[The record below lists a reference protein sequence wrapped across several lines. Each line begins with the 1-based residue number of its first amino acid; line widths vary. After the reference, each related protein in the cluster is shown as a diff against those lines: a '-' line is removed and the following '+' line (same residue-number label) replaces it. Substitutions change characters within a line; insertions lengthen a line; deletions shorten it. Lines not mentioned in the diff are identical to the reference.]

1 MKKLIHFRNISLSF
15 LKKHVHNGLRWVFM
29 GVIYL
34 LKNTA
39 GEEKPVCIVCNYP
52 KGGNSICGEA
62 CKQQHTDRE
71 RFSQTK
77 EFWRS
82 LSDPENKQNYMK
94 MMQGEVPYTEEDFE
108 RNKMRY
114 LG

>member
-1 MKKLIHFRNISLSF
+1 MKKLIH
-15 LKKHVHNGLRWVFM
+15 NGLKVVFA
-29 GVIYL
+29 GLLYL
-34 LKNTA
+34 LKLT
-39 GEEKPVCIVCNYP
+39 GGQEKPVCIVCNYP

-62 CKQQHTDRE
+62 CKHEHTNRE

-82 LSDPENKQNYMK
+82 LSVPENKRNYMQ

-108 RNKMRY
+108 KNKMRY